1 MECFKDFLVA
11 KGCPGS
17 SRDLTKVLV
26 WLQAEDVTSH
36 EDLTQLRSLSTFNGV
51 ENFQCDIIA
60 FIDALIKKGIDVGV
74 PVCIAAEPEP
84 EPKKARIAAAQYA
97 SHIRAMRSLVYFIV
111 CGTRLR
117 LTQKSLTALASSQA
131 PIAARL
137 EELLAYRPTPIVDAS
152 AQGPCLTIKSMEFPK
167 VASSRRVWFAHARM
181 AAVLGSCPKSLE
193 SFRSG
198 LRCYMKFAVKAYGCV
213 ADGFPPSVD
222 GILAWSNI
230 FRCVGTFTNY
240 VAHVRCACC
249 ALNVQCPQPGDPAI
263 ARAKVT
269 VVKRMVESDKPRMFI
284 QRALVR
290 RLIAVTYQSPDDL
303 RFAMLWL
310 AAYAFLLRVPSEA
323 LGMRRG
329 GGEFTKNT

>member
-1 MECFKDFLVA
+1 M
-11 KGCPGS
+11 
-17 SRDLTKVLV
+17 
-26 WLQAEDVTSH
+26 
-36 EDLTQLRSLSTFNGV
+36 
-51 ENFQCDIIA
+51 
-60 FIDALIKKGIDVGV
+60 
-74 PVCIAAEPEP
+74 
-84 EPKKARIAAAQYA
+84 
-97 SHIRAMRSLVYFIV
+97 
-111 CGTRLR
+111 
-117 LTQKSLTALASSQA
+117 
-131 PIAARL
+131 
-137 EELLAYRPTPIVDAS
+137 
-152 AQGPCLTIKSMEFPK
+152 TIKSMEFPK

-290 RLIAVTYQSPDDL
+290 RLLAVPYQSPDDL

-310 AAYAFLLRVPSEA
+310 AAYAFLLRVPSKA

-329 GGEFTKNT
+329 GGDFTPSPTEQSVLFLDNDTGELCLKLHRRKNRQHGSLLKRVCCCSKSPDICPVHVLWEKFFKELRPGCAPWGNITSNQARSRLRDSLHELQVWGQCLNRACVAAYVAYQVPNAMSYGTHDFRRGHTKAHLSHVVHYLR